1 MKCYKLKYFHIV
13 FCLIKYYY
21 NVTISISFNSFL
33 LNSFIFYTDIHLR
46 KLMDNICYF
55 QKKKKKKA
63 LTTIAMVEISTVLFR
78 VDLSSELSLIFIY
91 FLS

>member
-1 MKCYKLKYFHIV
+1 
-13 FCLIKYYY
+13 
-21 NVTISISFNSFL
+21 
-33 LNSFIFYTDIHLR
+33 
-46 KLMDNICYF
+46 MDNICYF
-55 QKKKKKKA
+55 QKKKKKA